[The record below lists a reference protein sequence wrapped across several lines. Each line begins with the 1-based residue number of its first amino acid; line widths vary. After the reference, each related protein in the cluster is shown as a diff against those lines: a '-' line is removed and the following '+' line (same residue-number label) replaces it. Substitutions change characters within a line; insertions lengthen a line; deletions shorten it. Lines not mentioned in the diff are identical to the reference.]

1 MAALENNV
9 PSFKLP
15 KYEIQAQVVLYL
27 LSFSGFLISFT
38 TRTDINIAI
47 VAIVKL
53 QNPSPTKTLLRILL
67 WFAMITPSTLPLFKT
82 TVLLPDVWRDVVN
95 AQVTLLLS
103 SRNLPGLLLLT
114 PIPIQISN
122 IDKSNQ
128 HNKFDLEQIA
138 PLFSEKHNR
147 SSFPRIN
154 KETSVDIEPVAT

>member
-15 KYEIQAQVVLYL
+15 KCHFRSLQDEIQAQVVLYL

-67 WFAMITPSTLPLFKT
+67 SFAMITPSTLPLFKT
-82 TVLLPDVWRDVVN
+82 TLNHGDYGNVDV
-95 AQVTLLLS
+95 
-103 SRNLPGLLLLT
+103 
-114 PIPIQISN
+114 
-122 IDKSNQ
+122 
-128 HNKFDLEQIA
+128 
-138 PLFSEKHNR
+138 R
-147 SSFPRIN
+147 SHHEADQ
-154 KETSVDIEPVAT
+154 ETRERQKVKNHPTWNCI